1 MHIHEGLPEF
11 LQQVCFT
18 WGASVLHLH
27 IYQIGE
33 SHSYAVAP
41 SFEMRLQNDAVVG
54 HLNSILALNQL
65 NNIAHNILFDNYL
78 EGPEYEGGDT
88 SEYNLPLPD
97 DM

>member
-1 MHIHEGLPEF
+1 MGF
-11 LQQVCFT
+11 QTFF
-18 WGASVLHLH
+18 GRSVLHWGSLVLHLHSSH

-41 SFEMRLQNDAVVG
+41 SFEMRLRNDAVVG

-65 NNIAHNILFDNYL
+65 NDIAHNILFDNYL
-78 EGPEYEGGDT
+78 EGLEYEGGDT